1 MGSLSR
7 PHHVG
12 SGSGDGAE
20 SSGKTRVM
28 HAAFTQT
35 HLTRATKYAEGGAN
49 ADDIEDME
57 AREREREREGGVVAA
72 QIVCVCVE

>member
-1 MGSLSR
+1 M
-7 PHHVG
+7 G

-57 AREREREREGGVVAA
+57 ARERERE
-72 QIVCVCVE
+72 